1 MASMTPR
8 RTKIVATIGPACST
22 PEKLRE
28 LVGAALTLGALAA
41 NNVLLRRRAARRP
54 AEVERPVERLELEAA

>member
-1 MASMTPR
+1 MT
-8 RTKIVATIGPACST
+8 TFAIQIVRGYRPG
-22 PEKLRE
+22 LLE